1 MFFSLIIYII
11 IAAVGFTMVFL
22 YKQTNT
28 TAQILKP
35 DPEKVRK
42 AFMAFFGVATVI
54 TFALSWFTTY
64 ELQTSSIPL
73 EGSMKYQNYKSVM
86 IFVIN
91 FSFLVMII
99 LANAYSLTL
108 KKLAVLPYL
117 LALGF
122 YAVFVL
128 KDAYIISDYFS
139 LWQKS
144 LKLLKGDLPD
154 FHSGAWV
161 KCWLGACV
169 TLFNVLLV
177 WFGLRR

>member
-28 TAQILKP
+28 TAQLFKP
-35 DPEKVRK
+35 DPERVKK
-42 AFMAFFGVATVI
+42 IFMIIFGVATVI
-54 TFALSWFTTY
+54 TFALSWLTTY
-64 ELQTSSIPL
+64 ELQASNIPL
-73 EGSMKYQNYKSVM
+73 EGSMKYQNMKSIM
-86 IFVIN
+86 IFVLN

-108 KKLAVLPYL
+108 KKLAIVPYL
-117 LALGF
+117 LALAF
-122 YAVFVL
+122 YSVFVL

-144 LKLLKGDLPD
+144 LKLLQGDLPD
-154 FHSGAWV
+154 FHSGAWF
-161 KCWLGACV
+161 KCWMGAAV
-169 TLFNVLLV
+169 AAFNIVLV
-177 WFGLRR
+177 WFGLRK